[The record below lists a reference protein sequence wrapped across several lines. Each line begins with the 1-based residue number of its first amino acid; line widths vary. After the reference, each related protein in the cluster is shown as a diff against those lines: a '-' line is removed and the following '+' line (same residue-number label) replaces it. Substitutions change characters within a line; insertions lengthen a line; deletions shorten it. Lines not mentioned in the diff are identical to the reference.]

1 MDRDREREIYWK
13 QTSTKLQS
21 ATVVC
26 QSKKQQWIHL
36 ALSVRFPSKN
46 RGQPWYE
53 TYVRLQLFGWEEI
66 LKTRTHC
73 IRNPIF
79 SVPDNKTFGRTHIRL
94 TFSLYSCVCIVCVY
108 VCVVCTRKTNA
119 FPNNTEHTHIT
130 NAYKDVVYGSTSQ
143 QQLLLAV
150 TGKNS

>member
-1 MDRDREREIYWK
+1 MDRDRERERDIYWK

-94 TFSLYSCVCIVCVY
+94 TFSLYSCVCIVCGY
-108 VCVVCTRKTNA
+108 VCVLFVPERQML
-119 FPNNTEHTHIT
+119 FPIIQNIHTLRMLTKMLYTVLHH
-130 NAYKDVVYGSTSQ
+130 
-143 QQLLLAV
+143 
-150 TGKNS
+150 NSNSY